1 MYAHLNT
8 AAQQIDDF
16 DIIDFMPARKSPL
29 FDTATTVGKIMSF
42 LGVSALCGLL
52 FMGLVFPL
60 AATGGAAASAGSDIL
75 EEVPAELTE
84 EPLSTPSRIY
94 ANDGE
99 TLIATFYAEN
109 RNPVALDE
117 ISQEMQDAMIAIED
131 ERFYQH
137 GGVDGQGLAR
147 AAVHTLTQPT
157 RQGASTLTM
166 QYVNNVLNNAAVV
179 RGEGEVLGSFAQD
192 KTYADKL
199 REMKLAVQ
207 VEQEMTKDE
216 ILEGY
221 LNIVML
227 GGQNYGVE
235 AAAQYYWGVPASE
248 LNIQQS
254 ATLAG
259 MVQSPNYYKPDEN
272 PEAATDRRNTVL
284 NSMHRNGDI
293 TEQERDEAAASDLN
307 IDETAPEQTGCI
319 GADMGS
325 YFCDYVTRA
334 VLADDTFGADAEER
348 DALLQRG
355 GLNIVTTLDPDTQRE
370 AEEEVRDTV
379 PPGDESG
386 AVASI
391 VSVEPD
397 TGDIAAMAQSTNY
410 NPDEDEAEGNT
421 TLNINVGPDSGGGP
435 NALPVG
441 STLKPFVAAAWVE
454 EGGSMDDIVDASG
467 SEFQQGDR
475 VQASCVPGGSYQ
487 LGVEE
492 GSGDDAV
499 WEIENVGDDVDREM
513 SVDYGLYNSVNTATL
528 ATAFDMDMCAIT
540 DLTDRLNI
548 VRAHDGE
555 GMQPTQPS
563 FTVGG
568 TETSPLVLTSAYTVF
583 ANDGVQCEPRA
594 IESVTD
600 AQGHEYDVP
609 GESCEEVIDGDV
621 VAEVN
626 DTLVNIAE
634 SSPTYNTPFERG
646 DPPFPMLGK
655 TGTSGENSNTW
666 FAGSSEGLTSVSH
679 VGRLTG
685 IESLNEVPI
694 NGESFEWFYGSSM
707 AQPMWYDYMDNVGED
722 YPTGDFPE
730 SSDSPFDDRRED
742 YPREGALPTGGGG
755 SSSDDDDEDN
765 GDSDDDDS

>member
-1 MYAHLNT
+1 
-8 AAQQIDDF
+8 
-16 DIIDFMPARKSPL
+16 MPPRKSPL

-60 AATGGAAASAGSDIL
+60 AATGGAAASTGSDIL
-75 EEVPAELTE
+75 EDVPAEMTE

-109 RNPVALDE
+109 RTPVALDD
-117 ISQEMQDAMIAIED
+117 ISQPMQDAIIAIED

-179 RGEGEVLGSFAQD
+179 RGDESSVLGSFAQD

-199 REMKLAVQ
+199 REMKLAVS

-235 AAAQYYWGVPASE
+235 AAAQHYWGIPASE

-259 MVQSPNYYKPDEN
+259 MVQAPNHFKPDDN
-272 PEAATDRRNTVL
+272 PQNSIDRRNTVIA
-284 NSMHRNGDI
+284 SMHRNGFI
-293 TEQERDEAAASDLN
+293 TEQERDEAIAADLN
-307 IDETAPEQTGCI
+307 VENITPEPSGCI
-319 GADMGS
+319 AADLGP

-334 VLADDTFGADAEER
+334 VLADDTFGENEDAREE
-348 DALLQRG
+348 LLYRG
-355 GLNIVTTLDPDTQRE
+355 GLNIVTTLDPETQE
-370 AEEEVRDTV
+370 NAEDEVKDTV

-386 AVASI
+386 AVASMI
-391 VSVEPD
+391 SLDPK
-397 TGDIAAMAQSTNY
+397 TGNIEAMAQSTEWD
-410 NPDEDEAEGNT
+410 PDSDLREGST
-421 TLNINVGPDSGGGP
+421 TLNANVGPDSGGGP

-467 SEFQQGDR
+467 DEYDQGDR
-475 VQASCVPGGSYQ
+475 IEASCVPGGSYR
-487 LGVEE
+487 LGVE
-492 GSGDDAV
+492 SDSDDNAV
-499 WEIENVGDDVDREM
+499 WDLDNVGDNMDREM
-513 SVDYGLYNSVNTATL
+513 SIDYGLYNSVNTATV
-528 ATAFDMDMCAIT
+528 ATAFEMDMCAIT

-548 VRAHDGE
+548 VEASSGE

-568 TETSPLVLTSAYTVF
+568 TETSPLTLASAYTVF
-583 ANDGVQCEPRA
+583 ANDGTQCEPRA
-594 IESVTD
+594 ITEVTD
-600 AQGHEYDVP
+600 AQGNEYSVP
-609 GESCEEVIDGDV
+609 EENCEEVIDGDV
-621 VAEVN
+621 VAQVN

-634 SSPTYNTPFERG
+634 RSPTYNTPFERG
-646 DPPFPMLGK
+646 NPPYAMLGK

-666 FAGSSEGLTSVSH
+666 FAGSSEGLTSVAH
-679 VGRLTG
+679 VGRVTD
-685 IESLNEVPI
+685 IDSLNEVPI
-694 NGESFEWFYGSSM
+694 NGEQFEYFYGSSM
-707 AQPMWYDYMDNVGED
+707 AQPMWYDYMREIGED

-742 YPREGALPTGGGG
+742 YPRDGALPTDGG
-755 SSSDDDDEDN
+755 SSDDDDDDN
-765 GDSDDDDS
+765 GDDDDDN